1 MTATEFKPDQFLAI
15 YPAGIENHYWT
26 LARNKIIKR
35 ELIRRGFANK
45 KILDIGCGRGIVVNF
60 LRHAG
65 FDCWGVDLAEVKSD
79 EGLNPYIK
87 TGIDFALLDKNLAG
101 KVEVVMLLD
110 VIEHLE
116 NEVEFISRI
125 KRFFP
130 KLKRIL
136 ITVPA
141 RSEIFSN
148 YDLYNGHYRRYE
160 FSRLVDLSK
169 KCGWQMI
176 GFSYFFH
183 LLYLPAWLMFSGK
196 IKRNT
201 KISPPRGVMIFVHK
215 VLAVFFV
222 AEYLLLPKRLLGTS
236 ALCWFYD

>member
-1 MTATEFKPDQFLAI
+1 MATEFKPDQFSAI

-45 KILDIGCGRGIVVNF
+45 KILEIGCGRGIVVNF
-60 LRHAG
+60 LRQAG
-65 FDCWGVDLAEVKSD
+65 FDCYGVDLAEVKTD
-79 EGLNPYIK
+79 EGLRPYIK
-87 TGIDFALLDKNLAG
+87 TGIDFTLLEKSFG
-101 KVEVVMLLD
+101 SEVEVVMLLD

-116 NEVEFISRI
+116 NEVEFISQI

-130 KLKRIL
+130 KLKNIFL
-136 ITVPA
+136 TVPA
-141 RSEIFSN
+141 RPELFSN
-148 YDLYNGHYRRYE
+148 YDLYNGHYRRYWPD
-160 FSRLVDLSK
+160 RLADLSRS
-169 KCGWQMI
+169 CGWRMT

-183 LLYLPAWLMFSGK
+183 LLYWPAWLMSSGR

-201 KISPPRGVMIFVHK
+201 KISPPRGVMIFIHQ